1 MQPTMQPTPKSFK
14 ICSNV
19 FRGEGVMV
27 KYHTF
32 PQFFLTP
39 SLTIVITINILI
51 IIIVMMSQICHWVK
65 QTRPRFPFKC
75 LLPVLLISS
84 VAFRSSSSSS
94 LTSSL
99 SYSRLNSSIQGIII
113 TIFII
118 IATKCTDHQMVSPV
132 VRTSSSSS

>member
-1 MQPTMQPTPKSFK
+1 MQPTPNSFK

-32 PQFFLTP
+32 PPFFSTP
-39 SLTIVITINILI
+39 SLTIVITIIINILI
-51 IIIVMMSQICHWVK
+51 IIMVMMSQICHWVK